1 MAHRDPRG
9 NVIALTNATSKSVG
23 RSYTYTSWGKAH
35 TGADGAGFN
44 EVDRARWKGALWFDE
59 IGLYYM
65 RARWYDP
72 SLGRFIS
79 EDPIGLE
86 GGINNYAFAGGDPV
100 NGADPTGL
108 DWICVVDATGLISK
122 CWWRFD
128 DIEVVAQGPDGGGD
142 WWDREAD
149 LFGEDLGLDAED
161 GRAGLPG
168 ANRFRDRGIEAERAC
183 ALAAGLAP
191 LMIAA
196 DLTGARATL
205 KLVGAVGRFGIAS
218 FNRWLIRSGVKRVSP
233 ALGWDATV
241 EVAQSRAAASAAA
254 YGTISVGAE
263 SIQFVGTVTG
273 GFAPPSAGGFL
284 LGFVPLVTTYQTV
297 QGVQQKC
304 FNPTG

>member
-1 MAHRDPRG
+1 
-9 NVIALTNATSKSVG
+9 
-23 RSYTYTSWGKAH
+23 
-35 TGADGAGFN
+35 
-44 EVDRARWKGALWFDE
+44 
-59 IGLYYM
+59 
-65 RARWYDP
+65 
-72 SLGRFIS
+72 
-79 EDPIGLE
+79 
-86 GGINNYAFAGGDPV
+86 
-100 NGADPTGL
+100 
-108 DWICVVDATGLISK
+108 
-122 CWWRFD
+122 
-128 DIEVVAQGPDGGGD
+128 
-142 WWDREAD
+142 
-149 LFGEDLGLDAED
+149 
-161 GRAGLPG
+161 
-168 ANRFRDRGIEAERAC
+168 
-183 ALAAGLAP
+183 
-191 LMIAA
+191 MIAA